1 MIDQARKRIQ
11 EAVMRRLL
19 VVLGLVASITGVSAQ
34 EYEIPTLRG
43 ADSWVPDAPGP
54 LYRPRWSGFYVGGQL
69 GYGAGT
75 FDFRN
80 TTRDLIAHQLRV
92 THLESQERP
101 SEWEVLGQN
110 STRGTSAGGF
120 VGYNIGWES
129 LILGFELNYS
139 ASNFSTS
146 APVSP
151 LGRVVAVGSNIDT
164 VVLTGN
170 ASMSITDYGTL
181 RARAGYVVNSF
192 LPYFMI
198 GAAFG
203 RANVTRSATTTVTE
217 TPADGSAPGATFVFS
232 EAEAKRAW
240 IYGWS
245 LGGGLEWMVM
255 PHVFLRAEYEYIA
268 FASVWEIKAQ
278 VQTARVA
285 LGYKF

>member
-1 MIDQARKRIQ
+1 
-11 EAVMRRLL
+11 MRRLL
-19 VVLGLVASITGVSAQ
+19 AVLGLVASITNASAQ

-54 LYRPRWSGFYVGGQL
+54 LYRPRWSGFYAGGQI

-80 TTRDLIAHQLRV
+80 STRDLIAHELRNTQL
-92 THLESQERP
+92 LSQQRP

-110 STRGTSAGGF
+110 STRGTSFGGF
-120 VGYNIGWES
+120 LGYNIGWEC
-129 LILGFELNYS
+129 LALGFELNYS

-146 APVSP
+146 ATVSP
-151 LGRVVAVGSNIDT
+151 IGRVVAVGSNNDT
-164 VVLTGN
+164 VLLTGSS
-170 ASMSITDYGTL
+170 SMNITDYGTL
-181 RARAGYVVNSF
+181 RARAGYIVNNF
-192 LPYFMI
+192 MPFFMI

-203 RANVTRSATTTVTE
+203 RADVARSASATVTE
-217 TPADGSAPGATFVFS
+217 TPANGSAPPTTFVFS
-232 EAEAKRAW
+232 EAEAKRAY

-245 LGGGLEWMVM
+245 LGGGLEIMVM

-268 FASVWEIKAQ
+268 FMPVLEIKAQ

>member
-1 MIDQARKRIQ
+1 
-11 EAVMRRLL
+11 MRRLL
-19 VVLGLVASITGVSAQ
+19 VVLGLIASITGVSAQ

-75 FDFRN
+75 FDFSR
-80 TTRDLIAHQLRV
+80 TTQDLIAHQLRE
-92 THLESQERP
+92 TQLQSEQHP
-101 SEWEVLGQN
+101 STWSVLGQN

-120 VGYNIGWES
+120 VGYNIGWEC

-139 ASNFSTS
+139 ASNFSST

-151 LGRVVAVGSNIDT
+151 IGRRVVVGSNIDD
-164 VVLTGN
+164 VDLTAA
-170 ASMSITDYGTL
+170 ASMRITDYGTL
-181 RARAGYVVNSF
+181 RARAGYIINGF
-192 LPYFMI
+192 MPFFMI

-203 RANVTRSATTTVTE
+203 RADVARSATTTVTQ
-217 TPADGSAPGATFVFS
+217 TPADGSAPPATFVFS
-232 EAEAKRAW
+232 EAEAKKAW

-245 LGGGLEWMVM
+245 LGGGLEVMVM
-255 PHVFLRAEYEYIA
+255 PKVFLRLEYEYIA
-268 FASVWEIKAQ
+268 FVPIMEIKAQ
-278 VQTARVA
+278 VQTARVG